1 MTVKKSLC
9 QVWKDGARKKLKCI
23 LKPSDMN
30 WNSIIADIIALLA
43 LCGWFTNGRKHRR
56 ETESIAADNRKKEM
70 ELGKQY
76 VDEFKDNIVKPLQT
90 ELRGLKREVT
100 KLQKAVD
107 RVNDCNYRDDCPV
120 RDELRRQP
128 ASDSG
133 Q

>member
-1 MTVKKSLC
+1 
-9 QVWKDGARKKLKCI
+9 
-23 LKPSDMN
+23 MN

-43 LCGWFTNGRKHRR
+43 LCGWFTNGRKHKK
-56 ETESIAADNRKKEM
+56 ETESIEADTRKKDM

-107 RVNDCNYRDDCPV
+107 KVNNCAFGNDCPV
-120 RDELRRQP
+120 KRELQEQAAADT
-128 ASDSG
+128 ASEK
-133 Q
+133 